1 MTILIICFKIEDIY
15 CDIYVYFEKL
25 YESLKLVRKNLLIIE
40 IFFINLLLKYT
51 LLISYFNNL
60 KFY

>member
-25 YESLKLVRKNLLIIE
+25 YESLKLVRKK
-40 IFFINLLLKYT
+40 FINYRN
-51 LLISYFNNL
+51 F
-60 KFY
+60 FY

>member
-25 YESLKLVRKNLLIIE
+25 YESLKLVRKK
-40 IFFINLLLKYT
+40 FIDYRNFCY
-51 LLISYFNNL
+51 
-60 KFY
+60 